1 MPTIALSS
9 SVSCSKMGI
18 SMIVVVMAGVVGMT
32 NHVIKMMVM
41 VMAMPM
47 MVVAM
52 SMMDHFLR
60 MVMNVFVMDHFGV
73 KHMHRVEDFDVVLV
87 F

>member
-1 MPTIALSS
+1 
-9 SVSCSKMGI
+9 MGI
-18 SMIVVVMAGVVGMT
+18 SMIVVMAGVVGMT
-32 NHVIKMMVM
+32 NHVMKWMVSMMPMMTMVAMMSVM
-41 VMAMPM
+41 VM
-47 MVVAM
+47 AM

-60 MVMNVFVMDHFGV
+60 MVMNVFVMDLFGV